1 MCTSSSNRRTF
12 LGISLHGDFQEINK
26 IYQNPPIVKNINK
39 SSGIKKL
46 IGYNHQRAPASK
58 IKTCSKNLSLLQH
71 LKLWLRF
78 SIQFNK
84 VHKYAQVH
92 RTIHITVK
100 NAQKTLT
107 RSDADSDTD
116 AKGIRLAPLNF
127 IPVSKKEKGKLLGK
141 DSIHVHFVNV
151 PPHCCMKYIHAKHN
165 KEL

>member
-1 MCTSSSNRRTF
+1 M
-12 LGISLHGDFQEINK
+12 
-26 IYQNPPIVKNINK
+26 
-39 SSGIKKL
+39 
-46 IGYNHQRAPASK
+46 
-58 IKTCSKNLSLLQH
+58 
-71 LKLWLRF
+71 
-78 SIQFNK
+78 
-84 VHKYAQVH
+84 H

-100 NAQKTLT
+100 NAQKILT

-151 PPHCCMKYIHAKHN
+151 PPHYCMKYIHAKHN